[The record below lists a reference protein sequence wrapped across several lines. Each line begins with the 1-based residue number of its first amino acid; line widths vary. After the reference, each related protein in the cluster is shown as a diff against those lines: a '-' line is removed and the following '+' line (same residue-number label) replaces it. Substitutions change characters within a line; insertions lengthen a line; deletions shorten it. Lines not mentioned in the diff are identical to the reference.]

1 MNLSRTLIVTPH
13 QSGDPAPDLSPIQDQ
28 FPGLACQT
36 YAVAPVKLEPAA
48 RTKSKRGL
56 ASDDDPAPQKWWWNP
71 FTRQLEPVKLPAEP
85 VAPTMAV
92 NVPAGIDLEKVRA
105 QLATVAAVRAS
116 HRPCPV
122 PHGTGAQASPQPLV
136 RRSLHPRQGY
146 LEAAPEG
153 IGARL
158 AWPHG
163 KGKGTKLA
171 VIERGWK
178 LPHRDLPTLEASGS
192 ADWVI
197 ADVTGHNHDS
207 FGHGTAVLGIL
218 AALHNRTGCD
228 GIAPEVDKI
237 YPVSLWENEES
248 YDVEIAVQ
256 RALEKLGPGDVLLIV
271 AQADLGDGKGLVPVE
286 ALDEVF
292 TKIKEATDRGIT
304 VVEAAGNGSRNLDG
318 LPTLKRTG
326 GGAQFRDSGAI
337 LVGAAQGDNPRM
349 RHHESNHGSRIDC
362 FAWGERVYTTG
373 DGRNGE
379 EPGDF
384 TAEFG
389 GTSAA
394 AAMVAGAA
402 LLLQSIARKSF
413 EAPLKPADL
422 RTVLSAYGTPC
433 ERGQAIGIMPDLEA
447 VVGRLFQL

>member
-13 QSGDPAPDLSPIQDQ
+13 QGGDPAPDLSPIQAL
-28 FPGLACQT
+28 FPEVVCQT
-36 YAVAPVKLEPAA
+36 YAVAPVKPQPAA
-48 RTKSKRGL
+48 RTKSKQGL
-56 ASDDDPAPQKWWWNP
+56 ESRVDPAPPQQWWNP
-71 FTRQLEPVKLPAEP
+71 FTRRLEPVKLPAEP
-85 VAPTMAV
+85 VAPTTAV
-92 NVPAGIDLEKVRA
+92 KVPAGIDLEAVRA
-105 QLATVAAVRAS
+105 QLTTVAAVRAS

-122 PHGTGAQASPQPLV
+122 PHGGAPAPPLPLI

-158 AWPHG
+158 AWRHG
-163 KGKGTKLA
+163 KGGGTKLA

-178 LPHRDLPTLEASGS
+178 LPHRDVPKLEASGA

-197 ADVTGHNHDS
+197 ANVTGHDHD
-207 FGHGTAVLGIL
+207 FRGHGTAVLGIL

-228 GIAPEVDKI
+228 GIAPDVDKI
-237 YPVSLWENEES
+237 YPVSLWEDVDS

-256 RALEKLGPGDVLLIV
+256 RALKKLGPGDVLLIV

-286 ALDEVF
+286 AIDEVF

-318 LPTLKRTG
+318 LPTLQRT

-373 DGRNGE
+373 DGRNGD

-413 EAPLKPADL
+413 LAPLKPADL